1 MAASAT
7 AAWLDSFFAGY
18 DHFFLKILFTL
29 GDKAGVVL
37 TPLMRVIT
45 FLGEKGIV
53 FFLLALIFMLTAD
66 RRDLGVCIFGAVC
79 CGALISNIIL
89 KDSVGRVRPYEAV
102 SEYNAWWQALGA
114 PSEDDWSFPSGHVTA
129 CAAGMTAITLMRGKK
144 WILPSVLIVFFMGVS
159 RNYLMAHYPSDVLF
173 AVIIGVFSGV
183 VAWLITQLIFRFLRR
198 HRQRSPIC
206 AALLDFDI
214 RDVLP
219 LPALPVGKG
228 DKKNAKPSRAEP
240 SPRRG
245 ASRSQKAVPAR
256 RGTARPQTDVPSR
269 RGTARA
275 QEPVEQESPD
285 DDVKTYTGS
294 GRQASPAAAEKST
307 IIEKPARRRIRAE
320 RDETEDALR
329 FAQAESSES
338 GSGQTDVQPD
348 TGEAESAP
356 RRARVGGALGI
367 GSRNSSGTGGR
378 HVLNS
383 AGESAPRA
391 SRRRVSGAYQGKHVK

>member
-7 AAWLDSFFAGY
+7 AAWLDSFFFFFF
-18 DHFFLKILFTL
+18 HFFLNILFTL

-102 SEYNAWWQALGA
+102 AEYNAWWQALGA
-114 PSEDDWSFPSGHVTA
+114 PSEDGCSFPSGHVTA

-206 AALLDFDI
+206 AALLDYDI

-219 LPALPVGKG
+219 LPALPAGRG
-228 DKKNAKPSRAEP
+228 DKKKAKPSGAELP
-240 SPRRG
+240 PRRG
-245 ASRSQKAVPAR
+245 ASRSQKTVPGR
-256 RGTARPQTDVPSR
+256 RGTARPQAVPSR
-269 RGTARA
+269 RTARA

-294 GRQASPAAAEKST
+294 GRQASPAAAEKGPIFEQSA
-307 IIEKPARRRIRAE
+307 PRRSRAE
-320 RDETEDALR
+320 SDDTEGAPR
-329 FAQAESSES
+329 SARAESSES
-338 GSGQTDVQPD
+338 ESGQTLAQPE
-348 TGEAESAP
+348 TGEAEAAP
-356 RRARVGGALGI
+356 RRTRSGGAHGI
-367 GSRNSSGTGGR
+367 SSRASSGTGGR
-378 HVLNS
+378 HVLNA

-391 SRRRVSGAYQGKHVK
+391 SRRRTLPGTYQGKHVK